1 MDLLLQ
7 DIRHAVRGLVR
18 EPGFAAIAILT
29 LALGMGATTAMFG
42 VVRGVLLAPLP
53 YSDADSRVMIWSR
66 WTGWDKTWV
75 SPIEIQDYRQ
85 RVRSLRGVAA
95 WESGQANLTGGVQPE
110 RVGVGRV
117 TANTFEVLG
126 AHPLH
131 GSGFQ
136 RGEDAS
142 VTGARVVVLSH
153 GLWQRRFG
161 GDQGVLRS
169 TMQIDGAS
177 YQIVG
182 IMPKGFKLPTDFRE
196 DFAEPTELWTPLVLE
211 VDPNERGNHGY
222 YAAAQLAPGVTA
234 AQASAELFA
243 LGESLTR
250 AGLYPPAMQFR
261 PFAVSLVDEVVAP
274 ARPALALLV
283 AATVFLLLIACANV
297 ANLLLARAERRR
309 RELALRTALGAGRW
323 RMLRQLVVE
332 TLLICGVGGV
342 LGVFLAWGGMRLVA
356 ASNLA
361 GIPRAGDVRLDGFVL
376 GFAAILTIVTS
387 LVCASAPALRA
398 ADAPLTEALKD
409 GAQNATA
416 GSGRQRLRNAL
427 VVAEMALAVVLL
439 ISAGL
444 ALRSLWALQQVS
456 LGFEPR
462 GVLTMRLALPEA
474 SYESN
479 ARVEAFY
486 RELIDRVR
494 RVPGVLA
501 AGAVRSL
508 PLANTIGDWGLDIE
522 GYVETPGNNAKGDW
536 QVSTDG
542 AFEALGERL
551 IAGRSFTAADRADA
565 AQVAI
570 VNEKMASLYWKDGN
584 PIGRRIRMG
593 SNGERPW
600 VTVVGVVADLQHN
613 GLGSMV
619 KEKFYRPHAQFAQ
632 STGFAIRNMTLV
644 VKTPGDPMTLVG
656 AIRHEIAAMDSSLPV
671 AAIRPMTDVVDSA
684 GSAPRFTGWLLGL
697 FAALALTLAAIG
709 IYGVLAYLVSQR
721 TREIGIRIAVGA
733 APSSVLRLI
742 IGRGLRLALQ
752 GVVIGLVA
760 AFIGTRVMVALLYQ
774 VQPRDPLTFVAVPVV
789 LSLVA
794 MLASVI
800 PALRAMRVDPIN
812 ALRTD

>member
-95 WESGQANLTGGVQPE
+95 WESGQVNLTGGVQPE

-131 GSGFQ
+131 GRGFQ

-142 VTGARVVVLSH
+142 GTGARVIVLGH

-161 GDQGVLRS
+161 GDQGVLGR

-243 LGESLTR
+243 LGESLTS

-398 ADAPLTEALKD
+398 ADAPLTDALKD
-409 GAQNATA
+409 GAQNVTP
-416 GSGRQRLRNAL
+416 GSSRQRLRNAL

-494 RVPGVLA
+494 RVPGVQA

-656 AIRHEIAAMDSSLPV
+656 AIRHEIAAMDPSLPV

-774 VQPRDPLTFVAVPVV
+774 VQPRDPLTFVAVPLV

>member
-18 EPGFAAIAILT
+18 EPGFAAVAILT

-95 WESGQANLTGGVQPE
+95 WESGQVNLTGGVQPE

-131 GSGFQ
+131 GRGFQ

-142 VTGARVVVLSH
+142 GTGARVVVLSH

-161 GDQGVLRS
+161 GDQGVLGR

-234 AQASAELFA
+234 AQASAELFV

-250 AGLYPPAMQFR
+250 AGLYPPTMQFR

-398 ADAPLTEALKD
+398 ADAPLTDALKD

-474 SYESN
+474 GYESN
-479 ARVEAFY
+479 VRVEAFY

-494 RVPGVLA
+494 RVPGVQA

-542 AFEALGERL
+542 TFEALGERL

-656 AIRHEIAAMDSSLPV
+656 AIRHEIATMDPSLPV

-733 APSSVLRLI
+733 EPSSVLRLI
-742 IGRGLRLALQ
+742 VGRGLRLALQ

-774 VQPRDPLTFVAVPVV
+774 VQPRDPLTFVAVPLV

-812 ALRTD
+812 ALRTE

>member
-1 MDLLLQ
+1 
-7 DIRHAVRGLVR
+7 
-18 EPGFAAIAILT
+18 
-29 LALGMGATTAMFG
+29 
-42 VVRGVLLAPLP
+42 
-53 YSDADSRVMIWSR
+53 
-66 WTGWDKTWV
+66 
-75 SPIEIQDYRQ
+75 
-85 RVRSLRGVAA
+85 
-95 WESGQANLTGGVQPE
+95 
-110 RVGVGRV
+110 
-117 TANTFEVLG
+117 
-126 AHPLH
+126 
-131 GSGFQ
+131 
-136 RGEDAS
+136 
-142 VTGARVVVLSH
+142 
-153 GLWQRRFG
+153 
-161 GDQGVLRS
+161 
-169 TMQIDGAS
+169 MQIDGAS

-222 YAAAQLAPGVTA
+222 YAAARLTPGTTA

-261 PFAVSLVDEVVAP
+261 PFTVSLVDEVVAP
-274 ARPALALLV
+274 VRPALALLV
-283 AATVFLLLIACANV
+283 AATAFLLLIACANV

-309 RELALRTALGAGRW
+309 RELALRAALGAGRW
-323 RMLRQLVVE
+323 RTLRQLAIE
-332 TLLICGVGGV
+332 TLLLCGIGGV
-342 LGVFLAWGGMRLVA
+342 LAVLLAWGGMRLVA

-361 GIPRAGDVRLDGFVL
+361 GIPRAGEVRLDGFVL

-387 LVCASAPALRA
+387 LVCAAE
-398 ADAPLTEALKD
+398 APLTDALKD

-427 VVAEMALAVVLL
+427 VVSEMALAVVLL

-462 GVLTMRLALPEA
+462 GLLTMRLALPEA
-474 SYESN
+474 SYASS

-494 RVPGVLA
+494 RVPGVQA

-508 PLANTIGDWGLDIE
+508 PLANTIGDWGLDVE
-522 GYVETPGNNAKGDW
+522 GYVETPGRNAKGDW
-536 QVSTDG
+536 QVATDG
-542 AFEALGERL
+542 SFEALGERL
-551 IAGRSFTAADRADA
+551 IAGRWFTAADRADSPP
-565 AQVAI
+565 VAV

-593 SNGERPW
+593 SDQARPW
-600 VTVVGVVADLQHN
+600 ITVVGIVGDLQHN

-619 KEKFYRPHAQFAQ
+619 KEKFYRPHAQWSQ
-632 STGFAIRNMTLV
+632 SSDSPIRNMTLV
-644 VKTPGDPMTLVG
+644 VKTAGDPMALVG
-656 AIRHEIAAMDSSLPV
+656 AIRHEVAAMDPALPV
-671 AAIRPMTDVVDSA
+671 AAIRPMTDVIDSA
-684 GSAPRFTGWLLGL
+684 ESAPRFTGWLLGL
-697 FAALALTLAAIG
+697 FAGLALTLAAIG

-733 APSSVLRLI
+733 APASVLRLI
-742 IGRGLRLALQ
+742 VGRGLRLAFQ

-774 VQPRDPLTFVAVPVV
+774 VQPRDPLTFVAVPLV

-794 MLASVI
+794 LLASVI
-800 PALRAMRVDPIN
+800 PAVRAMRVDPIN

>member
-95 WESGQANLTGGVQPE
+95 WESGQVNLTGGVQPE

-131 GSGFQ
+131 GRGFQ

-142 VTGARVVVLSH
+142 GTGARVVVLSH

-169 TMQIDGAS
+169 TTQIDGAS

-222 YAAAQLAPGVTA
+222 YAAAQLAPGVTD

-243 LGESLTR
+243 LGESLTH

-398 ADAPLTEALKD
+398 ADAPLTDALKD

-494 RVPGVLA
+494 RVPGVQA

-656 AIRHEIAAMDSSLPV
+656 AIRHEIAATDPSLPV

-774 VQPRDPLTFVAVPVV
+774 VHPRDPLTFVAVPLV

>member
-95 WESGQANLTGGVQPE
+95 WESGQVNLTGGVQPE

-126 AHPLH
+126 AHPRH
-131 GSGFQ
+131 GRGFQ

-142 VTGARVVVLSH
+142 GTGARVVVLSH

-161 GDQGVLRS
+161 GDQGVIGR

-211 VDPNERGNHGY
+211 VDPNERGNHAY

-398 ADAPLTEALKD
+398 ADAPLTDALKD

-494 RVPGVLA
+494 RVPGVQA

-644 VKTPGDPMTLVG
+644 VKTRGDPMTLVG

>member
-1 MDLLLQ
+1 
-7 DIRHAVRGLVR
+7 
-18 EPGFAAIAILT
+18 
-29 LALGMGATTAMFG
+29 
-42 VVRGVLLAPLP
+42 
-53 YSDADSRVMIWSR
+53 
-66 WTGWDKTWV
+66 
-75 SPIEIQDYRQ
+75 
-85 RVRSLRGVAA
+85 
-95 WESGQANLTGGVQPE
+95 
-110 RVGVGRV
+110 
-117 TANTFEVLG
+117 VLG
-126 AHPLH
+126 
-131 GSGFQ
+131 
-136 RGEDAS
+136 R
-142 VTGARVVVLSH
+142 
-153 GLWQRRFG
+153 
-161 GDQGVLRS
+161 
-169 TMQIDGAS
+169 TMQIDGES

-196 DFAEPTELWTPLVLE
+196 DFAEPTELWAPLVLE

-261 PFAVSLVDEVVAP
+261 PFAVSFLDEVVAP
-274 ARPALALLV
+274 VRPALALLI
-283 AATVFLLLIACANV
+283 AATAFLLLIACANV

-323 RMLRQLVVE
+323 RMLRQLLVE
-332 TLLICGVGGV
+332 TLLVCSVGGV
-342 LGVFLAWGGMRLVA
+342 LAVFLAWGGMRLVA

-361 GIPRAGDVRLDGFVL
+361 GIPRAGDVRLDGLVL
-376 GFAAILTIVTS
+376 GFAALLTLVTS

-398 ADAPLTEALKD
+398 ADVSLTESLKD

-416 GSGRQRLRNAL
+416 GSSRQRLRNGL

-444 ALRSLWALQQVS
+444 ALRSLWALQQIS

-474 SYESN
+474 SYISN

-486 RELIDRVR
+486 RELLERVR
-494 RVPGVLA
+494 RIPGVQA

-536 QVSTDG
+536 QVATDG

-551 IAGRSFTAADRADA
+551 VAGRWFTAADRADSLP
-565 AQVAI
+565 VAV

-584 PIGRRIRMG
+584 PIGHRIRMG
-593 SNGERPW
+593 SSERPW
-600 VTVVGVVADLQHN
+600 ITVVGIVADLQHN
-613 GLGSMV
+613 GLGSTV

-632 STGFAIRNMTLV
+632 SADAAIRNMTLV
-644 VKTPGDPMTLVG
+644 VKTPGDPMALVG
-656 AIRHEIAAMDSSLPV
+656 AIRHEIAVLDPALPV

-684 GSAPRFTGWLLGL
+684 ESAPRFTGWLLGL

-721 TREIGIRIAVGA
+721 TREIGIRMAVGA
-733 APSSVLRLI
+733 APGSVLRLI
-742 IGRGLRLALQ
+742 VGRGLRLALQ
-752 GVVIGLVA
+752 GVVIGLIG
-760 AFIGTRVMVALLYQ
+760 AFIGTRVMVALLYR
-774 VQPRDPLTFVAVPVV
+774 VQPRDPVTFVTVPLV
-789 LSLVA
+789 LSFVA
-794 MLASVI
+794 ILASLI

>member
-7 DIRHAVRGLVR
+7 DIRHGARGLVR
-18 EPGFAAIAILT
+18 EPGFAAVSILT
-29 LALGMGATTAMFG
+29 LALGIGATTAMFG

-53 YSDADSRVMIWSR
+53 YNDADTRVMIWSR

-75 SPIEIQDYRQ
+75 SASEVHDYRQ
-85 RVRSLRGVAA
+85 RVRSFRAVAA
-95 WESGQANLTGGVQPE
+95 WNSGQVNLTGGTEPE
-110 RVGVGRV
+110 RVGAGRV

-126 AHPLH
+126 ARPLH
-131 GSGFQ
+131 GRRFQ
-136 RGEDAS
+136 RGEDLS
-142 VTGARVVVLSH
+142 GNGAHVVVLSH

-161 GDQGVLRS
+161 GDHHVLGR
-169 TMQIDGAS
+169 TMQIDGES

-196 DFAEPTELWTPLVLE
+196 DFAEPTELWAPLVLE

-261 PFAVSLVDEVVAP
+261 PFAVSFLDEVVAP
-274 ARPALALLV
+274 VRPALALLI
-283 AATVFLLLIACANV
+283 AATAFLLLIACANV

-323 RMLRQLVVE
+323 RMLRQLFVE
-332 TLLICGVGGV
+332 TLLVCSVGGG
-342 LGVFLAWGGMRLVA
+342 LAVFLAWGGMRLVA

-361 GIPRAGDVRLDGFVL
+361 GIPRAGDVRLDGLVL
-376 GFAAILTIVTS
+376 GFAALLTLVTS

-398 ADAPLTEALKD
+398 ADVSLTESLKD

-416 GSGRQRLRNAL
+416 GSSRQRLRNGL

-444 ALRSLWALQQVS
+444 ALRSLWALQQIS

-474 SYESN
+474 SYISN

-486 RELIDRVR
+486 RELLERVR
-494 RVPGVLA
+494 RIPGVQA

-536 QVSTDG
+536 QVATDG
-542 AFEALGERL
+542 AFQALGERL
-551 IAGRSFTAADRADA
+551 VAGRWFTAADRADSLP
-565 AQVAI
+565 VAV

-584 PIGRRIRMG
+584 PIGHRIRMG
-593 SNGERPW
+593 SSERPW
-600 VTVVGVVADLQHN
+600 ITVVGIAADLQHN

-632 STGFAIRNMTLV
+632 SADSAIRNMTLV
-644 VKTPGDPMTLVG
+644 VKTPGDPMALVG
-656 AIRHEIAAMDSSLPV
+656 AIRHEIAVLDPALPV

-684 GSAPRFTGWLLGL
+684 ESAPRFTGWLLGL

-721 TREIGIRIAVGA
+721 TREIGIRMAVGA
-733 APSSVLRLI
+733 APGSVLRLI
-742 IGRGLRLALQ
+742 VGRGLRLALQ
-752 GVVIGLVA
+752 GVVIGLIG

-774 VQPRDPLTFVAVPVV
+774 VQPRDPVTFVTVPLV

-794 MLASVI
+794 ILASLI

>member
-95 WESGQANLTGGVQPE
+95 WESGQVNLTGGVQPE

-117 TANTFEVLG
+117 TSNTFEVLG

-131 GSGFQ
+131 GRGFQ

-142 VTGARVVVLSH
+142 GTGARVVVLSH

-161 GDQGVLRS
+161 GDQGVLGS

-196 DFAEPTELWTPLVLE
+196 DFAEPTELWTPLVLD

-297 ANLLLARAERRR
+297 ASLLLARAERRR
-309 RELALRTALGAGRW
+309 RELALRIALGAGRW

-342 LGVFLAWGGMRLVA
+342 LGVFLAWGGMRLAA

-387 LVCASAPALRA
+387 LVCATAPASKA
-398 ADAPLTEALKD
+398 ADAPLTDALKD
-409 GAQNATA
+409 GAQNVTA

-427 VVAEMALAVVLL
+427 VVAEIALAVVLL

-474 SYESN
+474 GYESN

-494 RVPGVLA
+494 RVPSVQA

-551 IAGRSFTAADRADA
+551 IAGRSFMAADRADA

-613 GLGSMV
+613 GLGSIV

-656 AIRHEIAAMDSSLPV
+656 AIRHEIAAMDPSLPV

>member
-7 DIRHAVRGLVR
+7 DIRHAVRGLIR
-18 EPGFAAIAILT
+18 EPGFAAVAVLT

-53 YSDADSRVMIWSR
+53 YSDAESRVMIWSR

-95 WESGQANLTGGVQPE
+95 WESGQANLTGGAQPE

-117 TANTFEVLG
+117 TANTFDVLG
-126 AHPLH
+126 ARPLH
-131 GSGFQ
+131 GRGFQ

-142 VTGARVVVLSH
+142 GTGARVVVLSH
-153 GLWQRRFG
+153 GLWLRRFG
-161 GDQGVLRS
+161 GDRGVLGR

-177 YQIVG
+177 HQIIG

-196 DFAEPTELWTPLVLE
+196 DFAEPTDLWTPLVLE

-274 ARPALALLV
+274 VRPALGLLV
-283 AATVFLLLIACANV
+283 AATAFLLLIACANV

-332 TLLICGVGGV
+332 TLLICSVGGA
-342 LGVFLAWGGMRLVA
+342 LAVFLAWGGMRLVA

-361 GIPRAGDVRLDGFVL
+361 GIPRAGDVRLDGYVL

-398 ADAPLTEALKD
+398 ADAPLTDALKD

-416 GSGRQRLRNAL
+416 GTSRQRLRNTL

-456 LGFEPR
+456 LGFEPH

-494 RVPGVLA
+494 RVPGVQA

-508 PLANTIGDWGLDIE
+508 PLANTIGDWGLDVE
-522 GYVETPGNNAKGDW
+522 GDVETPGNNAKGDW

-551 IAGRSFTAADRADA
+551 IAGRSFTAADRADS

-600 VTVVGVVADLQHN
+600 VTVVGIVADLQHN

-644 VKTPGDPMTLVG
+644 VKTPGDPMTLIG
-656 AIRHEIAAMDSSLPV
+656 AIRHEIAALDSSLPV

-721 TREIGIRIAVGA
+721 TREIGIRMAVGA

-742 IGRGLRLALQ
+742 VGRGLRLALQ

-760 AFIGTRVMVALLYQ
+760 AFIGARLMVALLYQ
-774 VQPRDPLTFVAVPVV
+774 VQPRDPLTFVAVPLV

-800 PALRAMRVDPIN
+800 PAVRAMRVDPIH

>member
-7 DIRHAVRGLVR
+7 DIRHGIRGLVR
-18 EPGFAAIAILT
+18 EPGFAAVAILT

-53 YSDADSRVMIWSR
+53 YSDADSRVMVWSR

-75 SPIEIQDYRQ
+75 SPIEVQDYRQ
-85 RVRSLRGVAA
+85 RVRSFRGVAA
-95 WESGQANLTGGVQPE
+95 WESGQVNLTGGVQPE

-126 AHPLH
+126 ARPLH
-131 GSGFQ
+131 GRGFQ

-142 VTGARVVVLSH
+142 GTGARAVVLSH

-161 GDQGVLRS
+161 GDQGVLGR

-182 IMPKGFKLPTDFRE
+182 IMPKGFKLPTDFHE

-222 YAAAQLAPGVTA
+222 YAAAQLAPRVTA

-250 AGLYPPAMQFR
+250 AGLYAPAMRFR

-274 ARPALALLV
+274 IRPALALLV

-297 ANLLLARAERRR
+297 ANLLLARAEQRR
-309 RELALRTALGAGRW
+309 REIALRTALGAGRW

-332 TLLICGVGGV
+332 TLLICSVGGV
-342 LGVFLAWGGMRLVA
+342 LAVLLAWGGMRLVA

-398 ADAPLTEALKD
+398 ADAPLTDALKD

-494 RVPGVLA
+494 RVPGVQA

-508 PLANTIGDWGLDIE
+508 PLANTIGDWGLDVE
-522 GYVETPGNNAKGDW
+522 GYVETPENNAKGDW

-600 VTVVGVVADLQHN
+600 ATVVGIVADLQHN

-644 VKTPGDPMTLVG
+644 VKTPGGPMTLVG
-656 AIRHEIAAMDSSLPV
+656 AIRHEIAAMDPSLPV

-733 APSSVLRLI
+733 APASVLRLI
-742 IGRGLRLALQ
+742 VGRGLRLAFQ

-774 VQPRDPLTFVAVPVV
+774 VQPRDLLTFVAVPLV

-794 MLASVI
+794 LLASVI
-800 PALRAMRVDPIN
+800 PAVRAMRVDPIN

>member
-18 EPGFAAIAILT
+18 EPGFAAVAILT

-95 WESGQANLTGGVQPE
+95 WESGQVNLTGGVQPE

-131 GSGFQ
+131 GRGFQ

-142 VTGARVVVLSH
+142 GTGARVVVLSH

-161 GDQGVLRS
+161 GDQGVLGR

-234 AQASAELFA
+234 AQASAELFV

-250 AGLYPPAMQFR
+250 AGLYPPTMQFR

-332 TLLICGVGGV
+332 KLLICGVGGV

-398 ADAPLTEALKD
+398 ADAPLTDALKD

-474 SYESN
+474 GYESN

-494 RVPGVLA
+494 RVPGVQA

-542 AFEALGERL
+542 TFEALGERL

-656 AIRHEIAAMDSSLPV
+656 AIRHEIATMDPSLPV

-733 APSSVLRLI
+733 EPSSVLRLI
-742 IGRGLRLALQ
+742 VGRGLRLALQ

-774 VQPRDPLTFVAVPVV
+774 VQPRDPLTFVAVPLV

-812 ALRTD
+812 ALRTE

>member
-95 WESGQANLTGGVQPE
+95 WESGQVNLTGGVQPE

-131 GSGFQ
+131 GRGFQ
-136 RGEDAS
+136 RGEDTS
-142 VTGARVVVLSH
+142 GTGARVVVLSH
-153 GLWQRRFG
+153 GLWHRRFG
-161 GDQGVLRS
+161 GDQGVLGS

-361 GIPRAGDVRLDGFVL
+361 GIPRAGDVRLDAFVL

-387 LVCASAPALRA
+387 FVCASAPALRA
-398 ADAPLTEALKD
+398 ADAPLTDALKD
-409 GAQNATA
+409 GAQNVTA

-494 RVPGVLA
+494 RVPGVQA

-551 IAGRSFTAADRADA
+551 VAGRSFTAADRADA

-656 AIRHEIAAMDSSLPV
+656 AIRHEIAAMDPSLPV
-671 AAIRPMTDVVDSA
+671 AAIRPMSDVVDSA

>member
-1 MDLLLQ
+1 MDLLFQ
-7 DIRHAVRGLVR
+7 DIRLAFRGLAR
-18 EPGFAAIAILT
+18 EPGFAVVSILT

-53 YSDADSRVMIWSR
+53 YGNADSRVMVWSR

-75 SPIEIQDYRQ
+75 SPIEVQDYRH
-85 RVRSLRGVAA
+85 RVRSLRAVAA
-95 WESGQANLTGGVQPE
+95 WDSGQVNLTGGAQPE
-110 RVGVGRV
+110 RVGSARV
-117 TANTFEVLG
+117 TANIFEVLG
-126 AHPLH
+126 ARPLH
-131 GSGFQ
+131 GRGFQ

-142 VTGARVVVLSH
+142 GTGARVVVLSH
-153 GLWQRRFG
+153 ALWQRRFG
-161 GDQGVLRS
+161 GDQSVLGQ

-196 DFAEPTELWTPLVLE
+196 NFAEPTELWRPLVLE

-261 PFAVSLVDEVVAP
+261 PFAVSFVDEVVAP
-274 ARPALALLV
+274 VRPALALLV
-283 AATVFLLLIACANV
+283 AATAFLLLIACANV

-309 RELALRTALGAGRW
+309 REFALRTALGAGRW
-323 RMLRQLVVE
+323 RMLRQLLVE
-332 TLLICGVGGV
+332 TLLVCGAGGV
-342 LGVFLAWGGMRLVA
+342 VGVFLAWAGMRLVA

-361 GIPRAGDVRLDGFVL
+361 GIPRSGDVRLDGQVL
-376 GFAAILTIVTS
+376 TFAAILSIVTS
-387 LVCASAPALRA
+387 LVCAIAPAVRA
-398 ADAPLTEALKD
+398 SDAPLTDALKD
-409 GAQNATA
+409 GAQSATA

-427 VVAEMALAVVLL
+427 VIAEMALAVVLL

-474 SYESN
+474 SYDSHE
-479 ARVEAFY
+479 RVEAFY
-486 RELIDRVR
+486 RELVDRVR
-494 RVPGVLA
+494 RVPGVEA

-508 PLANTIGDWGLDIE
+508 PLANTIGDWGLDVE

-542 AFEALGERL
+542 SFEALGERL
-551 IAGRSFTAADRADA
+551 IAGRLFAAADRADS

-584 PIGRRIRMG
+584 PVGRRIRMG
-593 SNGERPW
+593 SNAERPW
-600 VTVVGVVADLQHN
+600 ITVVGVVADLQHN

-632 STGFAIRNMTLV
+632 STGFPIRNMTLV
-644 VKTPGDPMTLVG
+644 VKTQGDPMTLVS
-656 AIRHEIAAMDSSLPV
+656 AVRHEVATMDPSLPV
-671 AAIRPMTDVVDSA
+671 AAIRTMTDVVESA
-684 GSAPRFTGWLLGL
+684 ESAPRFTGWLLGL

-721 TREIGIRIAVGA
+721 TREIGIRMAVGA
-733 APSSVLRLI
+733 APSSVLRLVVW
-742 IGRGLRLALQ
+742 RGVRLALQ
-752 GVVIGLVA
+752 GVGIGLIVA
-760 AFIGTRVMVALLYQ
+760 FVGARLMATLLYQ
-774 VQPRDPLTFVAVPVV
+774 IQPRDPLTFVAVPLV
-789 LSLVA
+789 LSGVA
-794 MLASVI
+794 LLASVI
-800 PALRAMRVDPIN
+800 PAFRAMRVDPIN
-812 ALRTD
+812 ALRTE

>member
-1 MDLLLQ
+1 MDLVLQ
-7 DIRHAVRGLVR
+7 DIRHGVRGLLR
-18 EPGFAAIAILT
+18 EPAFAAVAILT

-42 VVRGVLLAPLP
+42 VVRGILLAPLP
-53 YSDADSRVMIWSR
+53 YADADARVMIWSR

-75 SPIEIQDYRQ
+75 SPIEVRDYRQ

-95 WESGQANLTGGVQPE
+95 WDSGQVNLTGGAQPE
-110 RVGVGRV
+110 RVGIGRL
-117 TANTFEVLG
+117 TANAFEILG
-126 AHPLH
+126 ARPLH
-131 GSGFQ
+131 GRGFQ
-136 RGEDAS
+136 PGEDGS
-142 VTGARVVVLSH
+142 GTGARVVVLSH

-161 GDQGVLRS
+161 GDQGVLGR

-182 IMPKGFKLPTDFRE
+182 VMPKGFKLPTDFRE

-222 YAAAQLAPGVTA
+222 YAAARLAPGVTA

-243 LGESLTR
+243 LGESLER
-250 AGLYPPAMQFR
+250 AGLYSPAMRFR
-261 PFAVSLVDEVVAP
+261 PFAVSFVDEVVAP
-274 ARPALALLV
+274 VRPALALLV
-283 AATVFLLLIACANV
+283 AATGFLLLIACANV

-323 RMLRQLVVE
+323 RMLRQLVIE
-332 TLLICGVGGV
+332 TLLICCVGGV
-342 LGVFLAWGGMRLVA
+342 LALFLAWGGMRLVA

-387 LVCASAPALRA
+387 LVCAVAPALRTSDTPL
-398 ADAPLTEALKD
+398 ADALKD

-456 LGFEPR
+456 LGFDPR

-494 RVPGVLA
+494 RVPGVQA

-508 PLANTIGDWGLDIE
+508 PLANTIGDWGLDVE
-522 GYVETPGNNAKGDW
+522 GYVESPGNNAKGDW

-542 AFEALGERL
+542 SFEALGERL

-570 VNEKMASLYWKDGN
+570 VNEKMASLYWKDGH
-584 PIGRRIRMG
+584 PIGRRIRMN
-593 SNGERPW
+593 SNAQRPW
-600 VTVVGVVADLQHN
+600 ATVVGIVADLQHN

-644 VKTPGDPMTLVG
+644 VKTPGNPMTLVG
-656 AIRHEIAAMDSSLPV
+656 AVRHEIAAMDPALPV
-671 AAIRPMTDVVDSA
+671 AAIRPMTDVVEGA
-684 GSAPRFTGWLLGL
+684 ESAPRFTGWLLGL
-697 FAALALTLAAIG
+697 FAGLALTLAAIG

-721 TREIGIRIAVGA
+721 TREIGIRMAVGA
-733 APSSVLRLI
+733 APGSVLRLVV
-742 IGRGLRLALQ
+742 GRGLRLALQ
-752 GVVIGLVA
+752 GVVIGLIA
-760 AFIGTRVMVALLYQ
+760 AFVGARVMAALLYQ
-774 VQPRDPLTFVAVPVV
+774 VQPRDPATFVAVPLV
-789 LSLVA
+789 LSFVA
-794 MLASVI
+794 LMVSVV
-800 PALRAMRVDPIN
+800 PALRAMRVDPIK